1 MPDSLRPAIL
11 FAEDFDMPSGI
22 TVLDDPSVAEKP
34 DIAPITPQELEAAR
48 ENAYAEGLKQGL
60 AQAAADRAEVTR
72 QMLDAISRHLQNA
85 KEEAGRVADE
95 SARTLAQLL
104 LGVLGTMLPATC
116 AHHGEA
122 EARAV
127 VQTVLPAL
135 VREPQV
141 VVRVSPL
148 VADAVSAELENLDSE
163 VAGSVSLVPA
173 ESIPPGDVRI
183 SWTDGQ
189 AIRDTQAIWKNIA
202 DTLAPLDLL
211 AAESLDA

>member
-1 MPDSLRPAIL
+1 MPG
-11 FAEDFDMPSGI
+11 GI
-22 TVLDDPSVAEKP
+22 TVLDDSSEPEKP
-34 DIAPITPQELEAAR
+34 VAAPITPQELEAAR

-72 QMLDAISRHLQNA
+72 QMLTAIAGHLQEA
-85 KEEAGRVADE
+85 RKEAGRVADE
-95 SARTLAQLL
+95 SARSLAQLL
-104 LGVLGTMLPATC
+104 LGVLATVLPATC

-122 EARAV
+122 ETLAV
-127 VQTVLPAL
+127 IQAVLPAI

-148 VADAVSAELENLDSE
+148 VADAVSAELANLDSE
-163 VAGSVSLVPA
+163 VAGSVSLVPT

-189 AIRDTQAIWKNIA
+189 AVRDVRDTWKNIA
-202 DTLAPLDLL
+202 DTLTPLDLL